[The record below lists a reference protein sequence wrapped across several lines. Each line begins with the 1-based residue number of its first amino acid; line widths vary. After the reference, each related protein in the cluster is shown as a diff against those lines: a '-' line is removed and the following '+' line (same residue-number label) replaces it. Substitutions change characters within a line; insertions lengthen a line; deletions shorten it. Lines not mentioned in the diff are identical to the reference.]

1 MALPVLNVAQYD
13 LKLPSSGKNV
23 KYRPFLVKEEKILLM
38 ALEGGKEEDMTRAIH
53 QIISQCLID
62 EINVKELPL
71 FDIEYIFLQLRAQS
85 IGEIV
90 DIRFQPDCF
99 EECEETAVVPLDLND
114 VKVHK
119 PKNHKD
125 LIDLTDSV
133 KIKMKYPQIEASASI
148 AGLEGE
154 KLVEKTFEMIGQCI
168 EYIME
173 GEEMHQTKDYS
184 KKEID
189 EFLNSLSSGQFRSI
203 QSFFD
208 TMPKLKKE
216 VTAESPSCGKKN
228 TRTLEGIADFFVSG

>member
-1 MALPVLNVAQYD
+1 ME
-13 LKLPSSGKNV
+13 KN
-23 KYRPFLVKEEKILLM
+23 
-38 ALEGGKEEDMTRAIH
+38 
-53 QIISQCLID
+53 
-62 EINVKELPL
+62 
-71 FDIEYIFLQLRAQS
+71 
-85 IGEIV
+85 
-90 DIRFQPDCF
+90 PD
-99 EECEETAVVPLDLND
+99 
-114 VKVHK
+114 
-119 PKNHKD
+119 HKD
-125 LIDLTDSV
+125 LIDLTKDI

-154 KLVEKTFEMIGQCI
+154 KLVERTFEMIGQCI

-216 VTAESPSCGKKN
+216 VTAECPSCGKKN